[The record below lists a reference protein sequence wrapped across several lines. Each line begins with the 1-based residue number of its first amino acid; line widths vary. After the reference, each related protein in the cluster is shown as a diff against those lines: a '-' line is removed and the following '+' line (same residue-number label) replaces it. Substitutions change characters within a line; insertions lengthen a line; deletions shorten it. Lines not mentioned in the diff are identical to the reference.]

1 VQNFGCRAT
10 QADGAAIERQ
20 LATQG
25 LLQAHAARDADVVV
39 LNTCTVTAAAD
50 QDARA
55 SIRRIHRENPDAKIM
70 VTGCYAQRAPQEI
83 AALPGV
89 TWVVGNS
96 HKHRVAEI
104 AASAGF
110 EPKME
115 AQVHEEKRIEQGP
128 GQHGLGQHGSHNFVF
143 LETVSLSAPAFTLV
157 GDVFAHTDLIAAPV
171 FAGDSIAEKTRPNLK
186 VQDGCNNRCSF
197 CIIPSV
203 RGQSRSMQLERVIE
217 EANALV
223 AAGYREIVLSGINLG
238 RWGRDFQPQQKF
250 EHLVRAL
257 LEHTAIE
264 KIRISSVE
272 PMDWSDDLIAL
283 VAGSPR
289 IAKHAHLPLQSG
301 SDRILRRMHR
311 KYRPWHYAEKIR
323 EIREAM
329 PDAAIGADVM
339 VGFPGETDEIFEES
353 RSFIE
358 NLPFTYLHVFTY
370 SSRPGT
376 PSAAMPD
383 QVPVHVARER
393 NRLLRGLAAEKNRAF
408 RESFVGQSLNV
419 ITLQI
424 GDKSSTEALSDN
436 YLKVRVAG
444 SYRAN
449 ELMRATITNLWRD
462 KLVGHV

>member
-1 VQNFGCRAT
+1 VQSFGCRAT
-10 QADGAAIERQ
+10 QADGAALERQ
-20 LATQG
+20 LVTRG
-25 LLQAHAARDADVVV
+25 MSHANSAEEADVVV

-55 SIRRIHRENPDAKIM
+55 TIRRIHRENPDARIM

-104 AASAGF
+104 AAADEFNPPVQAQQSNHDGQSGQ
-110 EPKME
+110 PRNCVPLE
-115 AQVHEEKRIEQGP
+115 AFALSP
-128 GQHGLGQHGSHNFVF
+128 P
-143 LETVSLSAPAFTLV
+143 SLTLV
-157 GDVFAHTDLIAAPV
+157 GDIFAHTELIAAPV
-171 FAGDSIAEKTRPNLK
+171 FAGDTIAEKTRPNLK
-186 VQDGCNNRCSF
+186 VQDGCDNRCSF

-203 RGQSRSMQLERVIE
+203 RGQSRSMKLERVIE

-223 AAGYREIVLSGINLG
+223 SAGYREIVLSGINLG
-238 RWGRDFQPQQKF
+238 RWGRDFQPQLHF

-257 LEHTAIE
+257 LEYTGIE

-289 IAKHAHLPLQSG
+289 LAKHAHVPLQSG
-301 SDRILRRMHR
+301 SDRILRRMYR

-323 EIREAM
+323 KIHEAM
-329 PDAAIGADVM
+329 PEAAIGADVM
-339 VGFPGETDEIFEES
+339 VGFPGETDELFEES

-358 NLPFTYLHVFTY
+358 RLPFTYLHVFTY

-383 QVPVHVARER
+383 QVPVQVARER
-393 NRLLRGLAAEKNRAF
+393 NRVLRELAAEKNVQF
-408 RESFVGQSLNV
+408 RRRFIRQTLDV
-419 ITLQI
+419 ITLQA
-424 GDKSSTEALSDN
+424 GNDEWTEALSDN
-436 YLKVRVAG
+436 YLKVRLAGRHAPNQILAAEITGIADEELVAV
-444 SYRAN
+444 AQ
-449 ELMRATITNLWRD
+449 EQIAAHA
-462 KLVGHV
+462 V